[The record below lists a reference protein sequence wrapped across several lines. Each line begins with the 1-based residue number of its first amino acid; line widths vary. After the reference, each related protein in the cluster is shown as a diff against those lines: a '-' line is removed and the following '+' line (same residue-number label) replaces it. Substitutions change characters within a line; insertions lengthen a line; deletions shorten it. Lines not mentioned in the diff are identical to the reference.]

1 MPNGGYCLHILT
13 IKAAPE
19 SLHRNST
26 LGLCDAI
33 TIMYVHIPR
42 YTQLS
47 TPMTSDDIVS
57 INGNIKLVTGLA
69 MLDSVSVR

>member
-1 MPNGGYCLHILT
+1 
-13 IKAAPE
+13 
-19 SLHRNST
+19 
-26 LGLCDAI
+26 
-33 TIMYVHIPR
+33 MYVHIPR